1 MVSLKTEDEQN
12 KLQEQEF
19 ILSYVLNEAEIK
31 EMIKRKEDHISGKI
45 TSKPWSE
52 IEKRYS
58 KIRNSK

>member
-12 KLQEQEF
+12 KLQEEEF
-19 ILSYVLNEAEIK
+19 IHNYVLSEAEIK

-45 TSKPWSE
+45 TSKSWSE

-58 KIRNSK
+58 KIRN